1 MTSNS
6 SVTLYNGA
14 YCIDKS
20 VEYVLLLGANPD
32 VQDNVS

>member
-6 SVTLYNGA
+6 LVILYNGA
-14 YCIDKS
+14 YCIDKL
-20 VEYVLLLGANPD
+20 VEYLLLLGANPD